1 MTLSRCHFNKIVDIE
16 YNENE
21 ERAWHFIHLDP
32 EIILLGNW
40 YRPGTTCHDNF
51 EGLDAG
57 LQRLTPEATSVILT
71 GDLNVHHSKWLRFS
85 NGNTAVGA
93 DLRIISENFGLQQV
107 VQEATR
113 GPYLLDLFLIDIA
126 GTKVEVGPQIAD
138 HKFLL
143 AHVPCPEIRSLTVVR
158 KGYNLRRAK

>member
-1 MTLSRCHFNKIVDIE
+1 MTLSRCDFNKIVHIE
-16 YNENE
+16 NNENE

-40 YRPGTTCHDNF
+40 YRPGATCHDNF
-51 EGLDAG
+51 EGLDAD

-93 DLRIISENFGLQQV
+93 DLRIISENFGLQ
-107 VQEATR
+107 
-113 GPYLLDLFLIDIA
+113 
-126 GTKVEVGPQIAD
+126 
-138 HKFLL
+138 
-143 AHVPCPEIRSLTVVR
+143 
-158 KGYNLRRAK
+158 